1 MRPTEK
7 DIYDQARNTLIRLQK
22 HGINS
27 KTSKVGLLKMVREI
41 LGHQVTGKP
50 LQILTLFCQLYPV
63 VEPRQSVSDGSRPYM
78 MDRAMTRSMLRCK
91 DLPIQIGV
99 N

>member
-1 MRPTEK
+1 MTRTEK
-7 DIYDQARNTLIRLQK
+7 DIYDQVRNTLIRLQK
-22 HGINS
+22 NNINS
-27 KTSKVGLLKMVREI
+27 KTSKIGLLKMVREI
-41 LGHQVTGKP
+41 LGHQVSGEP

-78 MDRAMTRSMLRCK
+78 MDRALTRAMLRCK
-91 DLPIQIGV
+91 DLPTQIGI